1 MARVNPPAS
10 VNSLFVHNKARPS
23 RPRKKAVVE
32 KVITPEIDLNLDKLE
47 VNITDFTGGTPTQN
61 LQAAVNA
68 AAALNRP
75 AIVKLEHGVTYN
87 LTATITV
94 PRNYILIDLNK
105 AILTRST
112 NYGPTFTFGYDI
124 TNLNTYRYT
133 FSPTG
138 LINGKIVATADTMTT
153 GYHISFRHI
162 WMPYV
167 KDILIENGNAGIEV
181 RSCAELR
188 ADNLY
193 IDIQDRPALPSG
205 RFGILIGAISAGFY
219 PGANHYISN
228 LNLWGSR
235 PSLNP
240 FPGASLS
247 VGLRVIGCDGLW
259 VNQAHI
265 AGTQDANYQLLSQF
279 GDFIGNV
286 SFVNCMSDKCVGTGL
301 AISATNGT
309 ITSVFWDGWISGG
322 GARTINEKTDTL
334 TKGASG
340 GTDLLTESSV
350 TLVKE
355 VKQESTIYTE
365 GVDYNV
371 TTSGINWS
379 PAGAEPTTG
388 SIYTV
393 TYTFSGAAFQIIN
406 DGYGVNISGPGATAT
421 ESWPIRDV
429 SIKGRIGGH
438 TLDALRVSSLRT
450 SNIQLTNLNIA
461 TNVARNSGHG
471 GILIERGQNILIDNY
486 IIDGWNNAQYGI
498 RVRTEPATGV
508 EAIGLT
514 DDITIGTGRIRNCD
528 WYNDDFEG
536 VPGIGVQVTATPTN
550 VVIDG
555 CNALNNPT
563 NIIER
568 SSDTHNFPPV
578 VRNSPGIDP
587 STFTSA
593 WSPGTIAANDVATL
607 NISAP
612 GVKLGDFI
620 NKISYDKN
628 TTNATFLF
636 GQCRTDAIDVWLRNE
651 ATTSTTVATGTVT
664 LEVSRKY

>member
-1 MARVNPPAS
+1 V
-10 VNSLFVHNKARPS
+10 F
-23 RPRKKAVVE
+23 E
-32 KVITPEIDLNLDKLE
+32 NL
-47 VNITDFTGGTPTQN
+47 
-61 LQAAVNA
+61 
-68 AAALNRP
+68 
-75 AIVKLEHGVTYN
+75 
-87 LTATITV
+87 
-94 PRNYILIDLNK
+94 
-105 AILTRST
+105 
-112 NYGPTFTFGYDI
+112 
-124 TNLNTYRYT
+124 
-133 FSPTG
+133 
-138 LINGKIVATADTMTT
+138 
-153 GYHISFRHI
+153 
-162 WMPYV
+162 
-167 KDILIENGNAGIEV
+167 LIEEGNSGIEV

-188 ADNLY
+188 ARNFY
-193 IDIQDRPALPSG
+193 IDIQDRPGTSAG
-205 RFGILIGAISAGFY
+205 RYGLLIGAIGSGFY
-219 PGANHYISN
+219 TGANHFIADFN
-228 LNLWGSR
+228 IWGSR

-240 FPGASLS
+240 FPGSSLS

-259 VNQAHI
+259 ATQGHI

-355 VKQESTIYTE
+355 VKQGSTIYTE

-371 TTSGINWS
+371 TTSGIDWS

-388 SIYTV
+388 STYTV
-393 TYTFSGAAFQIIN
+393 TYAFSGAAFQIIN
-406 DGYGVNISGPGATAT
+406 NGYGVNISGPGATAT
-421 ESWPIRDV
+421 GSWPIRDV

-461 TNVARNSGHG
+461 TNVARSSGHG

-486 IIDGWNNAQYGI
+486 IINGWNNAQYGI

-536 VPGIGVQVTATPTN
+536 IPGIGVQVTATPTN

-563 NIIER
+563 SIIER

-620 NKISYDKN
+620 NKISYDEN

-636 GQCRTDAIDVWLRNE
+636 GQCRTDVISVWLRNE
-651 ATTSTTVATGTVT
+651 STTSTTVATGTVT